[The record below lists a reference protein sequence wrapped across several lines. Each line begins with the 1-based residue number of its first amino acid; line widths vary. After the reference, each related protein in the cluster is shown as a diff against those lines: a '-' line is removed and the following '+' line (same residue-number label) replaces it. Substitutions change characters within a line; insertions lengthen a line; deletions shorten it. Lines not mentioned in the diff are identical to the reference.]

1 MPRAVRHPQHS
12 HWKILCFRATT
23 SGGAR
28 IDGFHVQFKEDTGM
42 YSGPGAASA
51 RECTMG
57 VLAAVLLLLL
67 LLLLVV
73 VVVVAVRTRTITET
87 VHAMR

>member
-57 VLAAVLLLLL
+57 VLAAVC
-67 LLLLVV
+67 
-73 VVVVAVRTRTITET
+73 APTITET